1 MYELDKNRVLAVARQ
16 ASAKHGYVSYAD
28 FNDYLRELIIKKKLQ
43 PIQGGRVQWTIKKI
57 LEDQS
62 NPPQDRYVH
71 SRAGI
76 KTLFYPAELMENNPF
91 LNSRSRQ
98 AKLPQ
103 AAEKN
108 PGRQN
113 CPPKN

>member
-1 MYELDKNRVLAVARQ
+1 MYELDKNRVLAAARQ
-16 ASAKHGYVSYAD
+16 AAAKNGYVTYAD
-28 FNDYLRELIIKKKLQ
+28 FNDYLRELILKKKLQ
-43 PIQGGRVQWTIKKI
+43 PIQGGRVQWTIRKI
-57 LEDQS
+57 LEDHS
-62 NPPQDRYVH
+62 NPPEDRYVR
-71 SRAGI
+71 SRVGT
-76 KTLFYPAELMENNPF
+76 KTLFYPATLMEENPF
-91 LNSRSRQ
+91 LNSANRQ